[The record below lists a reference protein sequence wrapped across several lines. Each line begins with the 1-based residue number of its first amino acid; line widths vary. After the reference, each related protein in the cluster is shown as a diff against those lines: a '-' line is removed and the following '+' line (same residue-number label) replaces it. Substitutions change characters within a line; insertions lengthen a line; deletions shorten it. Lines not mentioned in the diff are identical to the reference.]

1 MKVFEL
7 VVAGLFAAGGL
18 RSLWKWSRRRF
29 ESTEVGDQLLY
40 ALYLTGRIGLWFA
53 FAGLFLI
60 YALTGIEGRP
70 TTELGRFRW
79 YFLVPISLATLQLL
93 AGFALGRRS
102 VD

>member
-7 VVAGLFAAGGL
+7 VVAGLLALGGL

-29 ESTEVGDQLLY
+29 ESPDVTDQMLY

-53 FAGLFLI
+53 LAGLFVI
-60 YALTGIEGRP
+60 YALTSIEGRP

-79 YFLVPISLATLQLL
+79 YFLVPIAMATLQLL

-102 VD
+102 GD